1 MTGRYFSVLS
11 LIAAVGTV
19 LAECLGGWDY
29 ALQTLVLGMAA
40 DYITGLLCA
49 LVWKRSSKSADG
61 SFESKASFK
70 GLLRKG
76 CYLVIVLVAVRLDLA
91 IGSGD
96 ICRTATILFFT
107 ANDGLS
113 VLENLGV
120 MGVPFPKFI
129 QDGFAAMKK
138 KADGTQLP
146 QAAPANKK

>member
-1 MTGRYFSVLS
+1 MTTKHFSFL
-11 LIAAVGTV
+11 AAVSVICTV
-19 LAECLGGWDY
+19 IAEALGGWDHG
-29 ALQTLVLGMAA
+29 LETLILCMAA

-61 SFESKASFK
+61 SFESKASCK

-76 CYLVIVLVAVRLDLA
+76 MYLVLVLIAVRLDA
-91 IGSGD
+91 ATHTGSA
-96 ICRTATILFFT
+96 CRTAVILFFT

-129 QDGFAAMKK
+129 RDAFAAMKQR
-138 KADGTQLP
+138 AENTAVTAEQ
-146 QAAPANKK
+146 

>member
-1 MTGRYFSVLS
+1 MLS

-19 LAECLGGWDY
+19 LAERLGGWDY
-29 ALQTLVLGMAA
+29 ALETLVLCMAF
-40 DYITGLLCA
+40 DYLTGLACA

-76 CYLVIVLVAVRLDLA
+76 CYFIIVLVAVRLDA
-91 IGSGD
+91 AFGTGT

-113 VLENLGV
+113 IIENLGV
-120 MGVPFPKFI
+120 MGVPFPQIVK
-129 QDGFAAMKK
+129 DAFAAMRR
-138 KADGTQLP
+138 KADTAMMP
-146 QAAPANKK
+146 ETAPANKD